1 MRNFTNTDDVIDMRD
16 VIARFEE
23 LENEFNEWKDAET
36 SDEDV
41 KDKLAITDWALGH
54 EEGDEIA
61 ELQVLIEECKGKG
74 GDEHWRGD
82 WYPVTL
88 IHESAFEEQMDQMIE
103 ECYELPK
110 DLPFWMTIS
119 YDYDALKMDYTSV
132 DFAGET
138 YLIR

>member
-1 MRNFTNTDDVIDMRD
+1 MSNFTNTDDVIDMRD

-23 LENEFNEWKDAET
+23 IEESEESEEMAE
-36 SDEDV
+36 
-41 KDKLAITDWALGH
+41 KL
-54 EEGDEIA
+54 
-61 ELQVLIEECKGKG
+61 ELQALIEECKGNG
-74 GDEHWRGD
+74 GDEEWRGD

-88 IHESAFEEQMDQMIE
+88 IHESAFEDQMDEMIE

-119 YDYDALKMDYTSV
+119 YDYKVLKMDYTSV